1 MKSARHGL
9 ELPFALRTTGWFLL
23 AIAAGALFCAIATAQ
38 ADHASEYD
46 VKAAFLF
53 NFTKFVEWPQDSF
66 QDAAAPIVI
75 GIIGDDPFGNNLM
88 QMIEGKTVQGRNLV
102 IRKER
107 FGDDLR
113 RCKVL
118 FVSTSERQR
127 STEILGSLRGASV
140 LTVSDIGG
148 FAEAGGTMQFVTEEG
163 RLRFVVNL
171 DAARQSK
178 LLVSA
183 KLLALARVIH
193 QAHPTT

>member
-1 MKSARHGL
+1 MKSPRQGL
-9 ELPFALRTTGWFLL
+9 QFPFALRTTGWFLL
-23 AIAAGALFCAIATAQ
+23 AIAAGALFCAIAAAQ

-53 NFTKFVEWPQDSF
+53 NFTKFVEWPEGSF
-66 QDAAAPIVI
+66 ADAAAPIVI
-75 GIIGDDPFGNNLM
+75 GIIGDDPFGDNLM
-88 QMIEGKTVQGRNLV
+88 HMIEGKTVQGRYLV

-113 RCKVL
+113 RCEVL

-127 STEILGSLRGASV
+127 STQILGSVRGASV

-171 DAARQSK
+171 DSARQSK

-193 QAHPTT
+193 

>member
-1 MKSARHGL
+1 MTSRRHGL
-9 ELPFALRTTGWFLL
+9 GLPFALRTTIWFLL
-23 AIAAGALFCAIATAQ
+23 AIAAGALCCAIAAAQ
-38 ADHASEYD
+38 SDHADEYD
-46 VKAAFLF
+46 VKAALLF

-75 GIIGDDPFGNNLM
+75 GIIGDDPFGGNLLH
-88 QMIEGKTVQGRNLV
+88 MIEGKTVRGRYLV

-113 RCKVL
+113 RCEVL
-118 FVSTSERQR
+118 FISASERQR
-127 STEILGSLRGASV
+127 STRILGSLRGASV

-148 FAEAGGTMQFVTEEG
+148 FAEAGGTMQFVTEERQL
-163 RLRFVVNL
+163 RLVVNL

-193 QAHPTT
+193 

>member
-1 MKSARHGL
+1 MKPPRHGS
-9 ELPFALRTTGWFLL
+9 ELPFALRTTSWFLL
-23 AIAAGALFCAIATAQ
+23 AIAAGAFCCAIAGAQ

-66 QDAAAPIVI
+66 QDTAAPIVI
-75 GIIGDDPFGNNLM
+75 GIIGEDPFGDNLM
-88 QMIEGKTVQGRNLV
+88 HMIEGKTVQGRTLV
-102 IRKER
+102 IRKQR

-113 RCKVL
+113 RCEVL

-127 STEILGSLRGASV
+127 STQILGSLRGASV

-148 FAEAGGTMQFVTEEG
+148 FAESGGTMQFVTEEG

-183 KLLALARVIH
+183 KLLALARVI
-193 QAHPTT
+193 P